1 MSNKKR
7 VRGEQLYMFLGDDY
21 KPVGC
26 STDCSLSASVDT
38 IEVSAS
44 GEWRNFRAGKKTW
57 SIDCS
62 GFYVRESTTP
72 VNALRGVLAIGAT
85 VRVVMTALAR
95 ELAEAG
101 IDTDNLSPD
110 GTHTIVGDAVIT
122 NCRYAGKRGELA
134 TYAISFLGSGA
145 LLPVGREFQ
154 GFPYALPIVF

>member
-57 SIDCS
+57 SMDCS
-62 GFYVRESTTP
+62 GFYFDDLTLPTNFLQGAKAV
-72 VNALRGVLAIGAT
+72 GAT
-85 VRVVMTALAR
+85 VRVAMTVLAS
-95 ELAEAG
+95 ELTSTG
-101 IDTDNLSPD
+101 IDIANLSPD
-110 GTHTIVGDAVIT
+110 VTHTIVGDAIIT
-122 NCRYAGKRGELA
+122 SSNYDGPRGGLA
-134 TYAISFLGSGA
+134 TYAIT
-145 LLPVGREFQ
+145 FQ
-154 GFPYALPIVF
+154 VTGEIKVL